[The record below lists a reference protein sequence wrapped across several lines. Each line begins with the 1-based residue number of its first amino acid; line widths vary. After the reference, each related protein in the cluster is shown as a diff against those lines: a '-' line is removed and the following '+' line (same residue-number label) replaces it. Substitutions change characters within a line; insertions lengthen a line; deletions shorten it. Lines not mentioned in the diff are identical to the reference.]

1 MSRKWTSYHLRSSLK
16 MFCYF
21 VVLALMFGTLGCA
34 MLQEAPPVEISASWL
49 SCPQHPAMVDGN
61 LETVDTFEA
70 AGVIRKRFERS
81 GINQR
86 QYQRQVIGSLR
97 TGTLIKLDAPIY
109 IDYIEVYP
117 ASTIPHFTLDATAEE
132 KSSKWLLSFAAV
144 EDKRTKKMEGTQP
157 VRFRIGREILYLRLG
172 ANALEAPESPA
183 DREATLKELQQI
195 SPEVADLLRQSW
207 RKSAGD
213 GEMWIRLKGAAIRE
227 IKFYGRQ

>member
-1 MSRKWTSYHLRSSLK
+1 MNRKWTSYHLRSSLK

-172 ANALEAPESPA
+172 ANALEGPRESSRSGGYP
-183 DREATLKELQQI
+183 Q
-195 SPEVADLLRQSW
+195 
-207 RKSAGD
+207 
-213 GEMWIRLKGAAIRE
+213 GAAADKSRGSGFTASKLEKISR
-227 IKFYGRQ
+227 RRRNVDSAQRCCNPRN

>member
-1 MSRKWTSYHLRSSLK
+1 MRRKWAAYNFGRSLK

-21 VVLALMFGTLGCA
+21 VALALIFGTLGCA
-34 MLQEAPPVEISASWL
+34 MLQQAPPVEISASRL

-81 GINQR
+81 GMNQR
-86 QYQRQVIGSLR
+86 QYQRQVIGRLR
-97 TGTLIKLDAPIY
+97 TGTLIKLDAPTY
-109 IDYIEVYP
+109 IDYIKVYP
-117 ASTIPHFTLDATAEE
+117 ASTIPHFALDATAEE
-132 KSSKWLLSFAAV
+132 KSSKWLLSFTDV
-144 EDKRTKKMEGTQP
+144 EDKRARKVEGTQP
-157 VRFRIGREILYLRLG
+157 VRFQIGQEILYLRLT

-195 SPEVADLLRQSW
+195 SPEVADLLRQGW
-207 RKSAGD
+207 KKSAGD

-227 IKFYGRQ
+227 IKFYGQQ